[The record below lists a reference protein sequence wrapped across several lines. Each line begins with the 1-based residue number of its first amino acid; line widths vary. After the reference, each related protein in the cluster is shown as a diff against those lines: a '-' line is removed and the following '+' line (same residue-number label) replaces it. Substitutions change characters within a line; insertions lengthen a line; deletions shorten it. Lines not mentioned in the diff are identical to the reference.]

1 MFINGFRHRY
11 FSFCFPFSPWLH
23 TRPGRTNQER
33 KKREEGLI
41 ARHEQGKGQQ
51 LGWDVVYTESLREA
65 RLAAEGG
72 VGMPMLCSSHWQKTQ
87 RQGCQTYLQKQ
98 TKVIED
104 GKRRFA

>member
-1 MFINGFRHRY
+1 MPTDSGRQQSLKENQYSNASKLIDDFGVCRPPRPFKESVMFINSFRHRY

-51 LGWDVVYTESLREA
+51 LG
-65 RLAAEGG
+65 
-72 VGMPMLCSSHWQKTQ
+72 
-87 RQGCQTYLQKQ
+87 
-98 TKVIED
+98 
-104 GKRRFA
+104 